1 MLRESWQRE
10 KPTAP
15 IIMENG
21 LVIIAVEGPSAAGK
35 TTWCRTQLG
44 GESAAERFVAEY
56 QPTGF
61 EPDGTDLDLQASY
74 WTTVNSK
81 RWSQAEDLEARTG
94 IALCDSDP
102 LKLHYSWCLAAVGAA
117 PRERFEYELAA
128 VETAFAHLELG
139 FADLTVISI
148 PSPGQ
153 LLLQREGDPSRRR
166 RHFELH
172 AALAEPLTHWY
183 SAVNRV
189 DPGRVV
195 WRFPTQ
201 LDLSRCPPTRS
212 DRSDPGL
219 LRAVINELPPL
230 PR

>member
-94 IALCDSDP
+94 IALCDSEP
-102 LKLHYSWCLAAVGAA
+102 AETALQLVSRCGGRSTSGAIRVRARGSRDSFRA
-117 PRERFEYELAA
+117 PRTGFRGSDRPRSRHRSSFYFSAKETPAA
-128 VETAFAHLELG
+128 DDG
-139 FADLTVISI
+139 ISSFTRRS
-148 PSPGQ
+148 PSPSPTGT
-153 LLLQREGDPSRRR
+153 RR
-166 RHFELH
+166 
-172 AALAEPLTHWY
+172 
-183 SAVNRV
+183 
-189 DPGRVV
+189 
-195 WRFPTQ
+195 
-201 LDLSRCPPTRS
+201 
-212 DRSDPGL
+212 
-219 LRAVINELPPL
+219 
-230 PR
+230 

>member
-21 LVIIAVEGPSAAGK
+21 LVIVAVEGPSAAGK

-44 GESAAERFVAEY
+44 GESAAEGFVAEY

-61 EPDGTDLDLQASY
+61 EPDGTDLDVQASY

-81 RWSQAEDLEARTG
+81 RWSQAEDLESRTG
-94 IALCDSDP
+94 TALCDSDP

-117 PRERFEYELAA
+117 PRERFEHELLA
-128 VETAFAHLELG
+128 VESAFAQLKLG

-153 LLLQREGDPSRRR
+153 LLLQRKGDPSRRR

-172 AALAEPLTHWY
+172 ATLSEPLTEWY
-183 SAVNRV
+183 SAVERV

-195 WRFPTQ
+195 WHFPAQ
-201 LDLSRCPPTRS
+201 LDVSQCPPTRPH
-212 DRSDPGL
+212 RSDMSL
-219 LRAVINELPPL
+219 LRAVIGELPPL

>member
-117 PRERFEYELAA
+117 PRERFEYELEA
-128 VETAFAHLELG
+128 VETAFTRLELG
-139 FADLTVISI
+139 LADLTVISI
-148 PSPGQ
+148 PSPKQ
-153 LLLQREGDPSRRR
+153 LRLQREGDPSRRR

-172 AALAEPLTHWY
+172 AA
-183 SAVNRV
+183 SRS
-189 DPGRVV
+189 
-195 WRFPTQ
+195 PTGTRRWTGWIQ
-201 LDLSRCPPTRS
+201 VAFCGASRHCS
-212 DRSDPGL
+212 IF
-219 LRAVINELPPL
+219 RAVPHLDRIAAI
-230 PR
+230 RASCAR

>member
-1 MLRESWQRE
+1 MTNES
-10 KPTAP
+10 
-15 IIMENG
+15 
-21 LVIIAVEGPSAAGK
+21 VVE
-35 TTWCRTQLG
+35 
-44 GESAAERFVAEY
+44 EFVAEY

-61 EPDGTDLDLQASY
+61 EPDGTNLEVQASY

-128 VETAFAHLELG
+128 VETAFEHLELG

-201 LDLSRCPPTRS
+201 LDLSRCPPPRS

-219 LRAVINELPPL
+219 LRAMINELPPL